1 MDPRDPEVRL
11 RALLDPDT
19 LKLLAP
25 LDSSGVV
32 PARGEIHGTPV
43 IAFATDASRMGGA
56 MRRRLLELGLVP
68 GTRAE
73 CLLRAPSGSP
83 AAYLVRGAVIALR
96 QCDAARVEIG
106 CGLCG

>member
-1 MDPRDPEVRL
+1 MMGVDAMELGRTLGAL
-11 RALLDPDT
+11 RVGE
-19 LKLLAP
+19 
-25 LDSSGVV
+25 SGVV
-32 PARGEIHGTPV
+32 RKLRL
-43 IAFATDASRMGGA
+43 DGA

-106 CGLCG
+106 CAVCG

>member
-1 MDPRDPEVRL
+1 MEQTG
-11 RALLDPDT
+11 T
-19 LKLLAP
+19 LGTLGVGAC
-25 LDSSGVV
+25 GVV
-32 PARGEIHGTPV
+32 RELQL
-43 IAFATDASRMGGA
+43 DGA

-83 AAYLVRGAVIALR
+83 AAFVVRGAVIALR